1 MGNLRV
7 GIDVSPLE
15 LTGAGTARYLRKLTA
30 ALEREPGIELRRHR
44 FPGASRV
51 AKVARDT
58 GWYLG
63 ALPFASRRDD
73 VLHVPGHRGPLLS
86 AAPLVVTIHDL
97 AVFRYPDAFNRWT
110 RSYSR
115 LLLPRLVRAATRV
128 IAVSEFTA
136 REAVELL
143 GVDEQRV
150 RVIPHGVEA
159 PFVAN
164 GPATEGEYVLAVGT
178 VEPRKN
184 LERLAQAVSR
194 AGVEL
199 RVVGA
204 PGWGSVE
211 TQSSGFVADEELARL
226 YRGAAALVYPSL
238 YEGFGLPVLEAMAS
252 GTPVVTSTGSA
263 PAELADGAAVLV
275 DPLDVEAIASG
286 IGEAIARRDE
296 LRAAGLERAKG
307 FTWEAAGRATAEVYR
322 EAAETKAS
330 SHT

>member
-1 MGNLRV
+1 MAEKLLV
-7 GIDVSPLE
+7 GVDVSPLE
-15 LTGAGTARYLRKLTA
+15 LTGAGTARYLRKLIG

-44 FPGASRV
+44 FPGASRA

-63 ALPFASRRDD
+63 ALPVASRRDD
-73 VLHVPGHRGPLLS
+73 VLHLPGHRGPLLS

-97 AVFRYPDAFNRWT
+97 AVFRYPKAFNRWT

-115 LLLPRLVRAATRV
+115 LLLPRLARAASRV
-128 IAVSEFTA
+128 IAVSVFTA

-143 GVDEQRV
+143 GVDEKRV
-150 RVIPHGVEA
+150 RMIPHGVEA
-159 PFVAN
+159 PFVPN
-164 GPATEGEYVLAVGT
+164 GPATEGDYVLAVGT

-184 LERLAQAVSR
+184 LERLTQAASR

-199 RVVGA
+199 RIVGA

-211 TQSSGFVADEELARL
+211 TQSAGFVSDEELARL

-275 DPLDVEAIASG
+275 DPLDVEAIAAG
-286 IGEAIARRDE
+286 ISEAISRSDE

-307 FTWEAAGRATAEVYR
+307 FTWEAAGHATAEVYR
-322 EAAETKAS
+322 EAAA
-330 SHT
+330 

>member
-1 MGNLRV
+1 MRNLRV

-15 LTGAGTARYLRKLTA
+15 LTGAGTARYLRNLLA

-44 FPGASRV
+44 FPGTSRP
-51 AKVARDT
+51 AKVARDA

-63 ALPFASRRDD
+63 ALPVASRRDD
-73 VLHVPGHRGPLLS
+73 VLHLPGHRGPLLS
-86 AAPLVVTIHDL
+86 PAPLVVTVHDL
-97 AVFRYPDAFNRWT
+97 AVLRYPDAFNRWT
-110 RSYSR
+110 RGYSR
-115 LLLPRLVRAATRV
+115 LLFPRLARAATKV

-143 GVDEQRV
+143 GVDARRV

-159 PFVAN
+159 PFVPN

-178 VEPRKN
+178 IEPRKN
-184 LERLAQAVSR
+184 LERLAEAASR

-199 RVVGA
+199 RIVGA

-211 TQSSGFVADEELARL
+211 TQSAGYVGDEELARL

-275 DPLDVEAIASG
+275 DPLDVEAIAAG

-296 LRAAGLERAKG
+296 LRAAGLERARD
-307 FTWEAAGRATAEVYR
+307 FTWESAARATAEVYR
-322 EAAETKAS
+322 EAAAEI
-330 SHT
+330 